1 MDHPTHYRCKV
12 NAAFGLDRKGKPVL
26 GRYEKNSHHI
36 VPASSCMIEDG
47 RANEIA
53 GAIFSLLPSFR
64 IRVYDEDSG
73 YGLLRH
79 VQIRRSYAT
88 GQYMVTLVCTDPVF
102 PSRQNFIKALRSRFP
117 EIATIILNINDRHTS
132 MVLGGRN
139 IILYGKGYIED
150 VLCGCTFRISP
161 GSFYQVNPPQTQRLY
176 ETALRY
182 AALTGKETVL
192 DAYCGTGTIGLIAAG
207 KAKQV
212 IGVELNADAVRDA
225 VWNARCNKV
234 KNIRFVNQDATGYME
249 ELAAQ
254 RQSAGRLPAG
264 AFTDDRESGKSIYPD
279 VLILDPP
286 RSGTT
291 PEFIETAARMA
302 PERIIYISCGPDT
315 LARDLELFRDKGYRT
330 KEAQGFDLFPYTEH
344 VETVCLLSKLSGA
357 KNHISVKVDMDEMDV
372 TAAESKATYDE
383 IREWVQENYGMHV
396 TNLNIAQVK
405 RKHGIIERENYNK
418 PKSLDSKQPGCPEEK
433 VKAIEAALRFFQM
446 IYEVQESYSVR
457 ENIHK
462 NNKEC
467 DHPTSAT

>member
-344 VETVCLLSKLSGA
+344 VETCVLLEHQKETKHKYVEMVYEPDDSYLENMNRKITYSDIKQYVKQKYDMNIHSVQIAKIKTECGIDMQSKRG
-357 KNHISVKVDMDEMDV
+357 
-372 TAAESKATYDE
+372 
-383 IREWVQENYGMHV
+383 ENNVYV
-396 TNLNIAQVK
+396 SDDRRRA
-405 RKHGIIERENYNK
+405 IIEAFRHYH
-418 PKSLDSKQPGCPEEK
+418 LI
-433 VKAIEAALRFFQM
+433 A
-446 IYEVQESYSVR
+446 
-457 ENIHK
+457 
-462 NNKEC
+462 
-467 DHPTSAT
+467 

>member
-1 MDHPTHYRCKV
+1 MSGEISRRTKTHSEVSGRPVGKAKAHSEVSGRPVGKAKARSQAAGKRSPAAGGQGNEWCPAASRCGGCDLQGIPYQQQLLQKERRLHKLLGRLADQVHPIVGMDHPTHYRCKV

-315 LARDLELFRDKGYRT
+315 LARDLELFRDKGYRA

-344 VETVCLLSKLSGA
+344 VETVCLL
-357 KNHISVKVDMDEMDV
+357 
-372 TAAESKATYDE
+372 T
-383 IREWVQENYGMHV
+383 
-396 TNLNIAQVK
+396 
-405 RKHGIIERENYNK
+405 
-418 PKSLDSKQPGCPEEK
+418 
-433 VKAIEAALRFFQM
+433 
-446 IYEVQESYSVR
+446 
-457 ENIHK
+457 HK
-462 NNKEC
+462 G
-467 DHPTSAT
+467 